1 MQKTVCRYLKS
12 VARNLVLRFVLSKK
26 NLPKVFEIKYIIRR
40 HAQGP
45 HSSFDSKNSRVTGF
59 FSMRIETTITAT
71 LLVALATEKLTV
83 VIFAMT
89 ENATRF

>member
-1 MQKTVCRYLKS
+1 M
-12 VARNLVLRFVLSKK
+12 ARKVVLRFGYSKK
-26 NLPKVFEIKYIIRR
+26 KLPKVFEIEYIIRR
-40 HAQGP
+40 HARGP
-45 HSSFDSKNSRVTGF
+45 YSSFDSKNSRVTGF
-59 FSMRIETTITAT
+59 FSIRIETTITAT